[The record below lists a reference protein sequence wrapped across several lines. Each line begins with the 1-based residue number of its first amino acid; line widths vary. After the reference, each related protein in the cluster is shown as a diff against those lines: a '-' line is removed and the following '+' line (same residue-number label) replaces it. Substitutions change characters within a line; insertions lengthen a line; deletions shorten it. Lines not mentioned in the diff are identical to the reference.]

1 MLRKGLKGAARLVRL
16 ASTLAIMV
24 SLVSCAGH
32 ESATPSDLTAD
43 QLVGRDVRITTTEG
57 RVLEFTVT
65 SVTDE
70 AILGESER
78 VEREDVDRLELQSH
92 ARGGVVGQAVG
103 TAMAALWVAAVAGI
117 FYGLVVFGR

>member
-1 MLRKGLKGAARLVRL
+1 MLRKGLRGAARLARL
-16 ASTLAIMV
+16 ASTLALMV
-24 SLVSCAGH
+24 SLVSCASH

-43 QLVGRDVRITTTEG
+43 QLVGQDVRITKMEG

-65 SVTDE
+65 TVTDE

-92 ARGGVVGQAVG
+92 ARGGVIGQAFG
-103 TAMAALWVAAVAGI
+103 SAMAVLWVAAVAGI
-117 FYGLVVFGR
+117 FFGAIAFGL